1 MPPRSTKKRSAEAEP
16 SVTPEPTSQPLAPEA
31 EEGQVVTRTRSGR
44 TVKAPVRY
52 VPVEVCEDDFD
63 DGDYDSTDLSD
74 VSSEA
79 SYDSEEMTSESDA
92 DDNGN
97 LDGFVIEDK
106 TDASDIESDVSG
118 SSSESDDAATGK

>member
-1 MPPRSTKKRSAEAEP
+1 MPRSAKKRSTEAAP
-16 SVTPEPTSQPLAPEA
+16 SVTPEPTSQPLAPVP
-31 EEGQVVTRTRSGR
+31 EENQVVTRTRSGR
-44 TVKAPVRY
+44 AVKAPVRY

-63 DGDYDSTDLSD
+63 EGDYDSTDLSD
-74 VSSEA
+74 ISSEA

-97 LDGFVIEDK
+97 LDGFVVEDK

-118 SSSESDDAATGK
+118 SSSESDE

>member
-1 MPPRSTKKRSAEAEP
+1 MPRPAKKRSAEEAP
-16 SVTPEPTSQPLAPEA
+16 SVTPEPTSQPLAPA
-31 EEGQVVTRTRSGR
+31 PEESQVVTRTRSGR
-44 TVKAPVRY
+44 AVKAPVRY

-63 DGDYDSTDLSD
+63 DDDYDSTDLSD

-118 SSSESDDAATGK
+118 SSSESDDAAE

>member
-1 MPPRSTKKRSAEAEP
+1 MPRPAKKRSDEEAP
-16 SVTPEPTSQPLAPEA
+16 SVTPEPTSQPLAPA
-31 EEGQVVTRTRSGR
+31 PEESQVVTRTRSGR
-44 TVKAPVRY
+44 AVKAPVRY

-63 DGDYDSTDLSD
+63 EGDYDSTDLSD

-97 LDGFVIEDK
+97 LDGFVVEDK

-118 SSSESDDAATGK
+118 SSSESDE

>member
-1 MPPRSTKKRSAEAEP
+1 M
-16 SVTPEPTSQPLAPEA
+16 
-31 EEGQVVTRTRSGR
+31 VTRTRSGR
-44 TVKAPVRY
+44 AVKTPVRY
-52 VPVEVCEDDFD
+52 VPVEVCDDDFD
-63 DGDYDSTDLSD
+63 EGDYDSTDLSD

-97 LDGFVIEDK
+97 LDGFVVEDK

-118 SSSESDDAATGK
+118 SSSESDE

>member
-1 MPPRSTKKRSAEAEP
+1 MPRPAKKRSSEVEP
-16 SVTPEPTSQPLAPEA
+16 SVTPEPTSQPLAPVG
-31 EEGQVVTRTRSGR
+31 EGNQAVTRTRSGR
-44 TVKAPVRY
+44 AVKAPARY
-52 VPVEVCEDDFD
+52 VPVEVCDDDFD
-63 DGDYDSTDLSD
+63 EGDYDSTDLSD

-118 SSSESDDAATGK
+118 SSSESDDAAAE